1 MVILSRQKNFTGKTV
16 KCCSDMP
23 INNNKYVYSNQKLS
37 QQVKI
42 NINIKIYDL
51 MLYGARLMLYGALQI
66 LLFN

>member
-1 MVILSRQKNFTGKTV
+1 
-16 KCCSDMP
+16 MP

>member
-1 MVILSRQKNFTGKTV
+1 MIISSRQKNFTGKTV
-16 KCCSDMP
+16 KCYSDMP
-23 INNNKYVYSNQKLS
+23 INNNKYVYSNQRLS

-51 MLYGARLMLYGALQI
+51 MLYGALQI

>member
-1 MVILSRQKNFTGKTV
+1 
-16 KCCSDMP
+16 MP
-23 INNNKYVYSNQKLS
+23 INNNKYVYSNQRLS

-51 MLYGARLMLYGALQI
+51 MLYGALQI